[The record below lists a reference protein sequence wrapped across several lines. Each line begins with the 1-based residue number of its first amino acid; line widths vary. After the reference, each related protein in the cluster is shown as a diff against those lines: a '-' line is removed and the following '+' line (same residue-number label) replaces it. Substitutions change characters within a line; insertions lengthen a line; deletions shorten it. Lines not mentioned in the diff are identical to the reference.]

1 MSDDYTLSRAER
13 DNLIKYDFV
22 PVYSDDDIE
31 KFLPLAAL
39 AGAAGKVAAA
49 GATAGRAAM
58 AAGKVAGKGAL
69 QAGKKVGKVAVE
81 GAKGAGRGAKHVG
94 GYYKDKA
101 IDAGKAVVETA
112 KKVKEQ
118 GVGESF
124 KQAVDAGNQAVKDAM
139 ERRQERAASTGGSS
153 DASQSPASSAIQGAM
168 AMNAGNAQ
176 AKQAQQ
182 DRAMD
187 MARRGA
193 TIQTGEPMNM
203 AWRMLKGE

>member
-39 AGAAGKVAAA
+39 AGKAL
-49 GATAGRAAM
+49 TAGRAVAG
-58 AAGKVAGKGAL
+58 AAKVAGKGAL

-81 GAKGAGRGAKHVG
+81 GGKGLGRGAKHVG
-94 GYYKDKA
+94 SYYKDKA
-101 IDAGKAVVETA
+101 VDAGKAVVNTA

-139 ERRQERAASTGGSS
+139 ERRQESAAARGGSS
-153 DASQSPASSAIQGAM
+153 DASQSPAASAMQGAM

-193 TIQTGEPMNM
+193 NIATGEPMDM